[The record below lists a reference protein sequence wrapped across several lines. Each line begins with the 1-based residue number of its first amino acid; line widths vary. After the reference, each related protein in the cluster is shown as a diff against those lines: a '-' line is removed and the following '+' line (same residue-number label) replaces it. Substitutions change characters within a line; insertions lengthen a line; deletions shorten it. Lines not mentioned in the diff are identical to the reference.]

1 MAARDSLLIDRRLL
15 LAGLSAVAGCK
26 PATPA
31 RAVGPTRLDTVRLAT
46 AFPSL
51 ARRARPGGLGLG
63 VGLAPSGPAWVSDAK
78 ARFPLQSVFKV
89 FLAGAALAQVDAGSL
104 KLAEPIV
111 LTDADRTPL
120 YSAIGRTWKSGDLTL
135 PVVDLI
141 ALAIQRS
148 DNIAADALMKRIGGP
163 AKVTAWLQSNDVDGV
178 RIDRYEREIQ
188 PQTVGLG
195 ALQPGIT
202 DPKAWQAVRE
212 AVPPAQREAA
222 ITAYLA
228 DPRDTATLAGSLDY
242 LTRLA
247 NGQLLSAASTRLL
260 LRLMTDAATGAHRL
274 KAGLPPGA
282 ILAHKTGT
290 SATVLGLTPATN
302 DIGIVTL
309 PGGRRF
315 VIAAYLAGST
325 ATETAREALIADAAR
340 LAAACVS

>member
-15 LAGLSAVAGCK
+15 MAGLSAVAGCK
-26 PATPA
+26 PAAPA
-31 RAVGPTRLDTVRLAT
+31 RAVGPARLDTVRLTT

-120 YSAIGRTWKSGDLTL
+120 YSAIGPAWKGGDLTL
-135 PVVDLI
+135 PLVDLI

-163 AKVTAWLQSNDVDGV
+163 AKVTAWLQSKDVEGV

-188 PQTVGLG
+188 PQSVGLG
-195 ALQPGIT
+195 TLQPGMT
-202 DPKAWQAVRE
+202 DKAWQAARE

-247 NGQLLSAASTRLL
+247 NGQLLSPASTRLL
-260 LRLMTDAATGAHRL
+260 LRLMTDAATGSHRL

-309 PGGRRF
+309 PSGRRF

-325 ATETAREALIADAAR
+325 ATETAREDLIADAAR
-340 LAAACVS
+340 LATACVS